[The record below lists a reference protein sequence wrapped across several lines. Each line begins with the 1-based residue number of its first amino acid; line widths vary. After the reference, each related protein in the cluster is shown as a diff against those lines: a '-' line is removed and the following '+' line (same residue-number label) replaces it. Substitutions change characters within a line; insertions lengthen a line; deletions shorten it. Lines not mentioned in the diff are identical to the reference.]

1 MSRLLILGATGNLG
15 RVLVQQAVARGHK
28 VSVVVRDPAKL
39 PPAIAEQIEVHRGD
53 LAELTSED
61 LARWITGHDALI
73 NAAGNVADGE
83 GFTALVDRI
92 IEAAES
98 VAHPPVCWFMAG
110 AALLDMDDTGLKGFE
125 LPLIPKHY
133 QLHGRNFD
141 RLSHSGL
148 DWRLCCPG
156 PMVGEPAV
164 GLGSMRVSID
174 RFPVEP
180 PVWTRHAPRIFVV
193 PHFIKSVGQITVP
206 YTDVADLILSNLSPD
221 GPFSRKRIGIALP
234 KGLDKV
240 QTPLKVSAPLC

>member
-15 RVLVQQAVARGHK
+15 RVLVQQAVAQGHHL
-28 VSVVVRDPAKL
+28 SVVVRDPAKL
-39 PPAIAEQIEVHRGD
+39 RSAIADQIEVHHGD
-53 LAELTSED
+53 LARLTSED
-61 LARWITGHDALI
+61 LARWVTVNDVLI
-73 NAAGNVADGE
+73 CAAGNVRDGE
-83 GFTALVDRI
+83 RFTALVDRI
-92 IEAAES
+92 IEAAET

-141 RLSHSGL
+141 RLSRSGL

-156 PMVGEPAV
+156 PMVDEPAV

-174 RFPVEP
+174 RFPVELP
-180 PVWTRHAPRIFVV
+180 AWTRRAPRMFVV

-206 YTDVADLILSNLSPD
+206 YTDVANLILSNLSPD

-234 KGLDKV
+234 KG
-240 QTPLKVSAPLC
+240 QTKRKRH